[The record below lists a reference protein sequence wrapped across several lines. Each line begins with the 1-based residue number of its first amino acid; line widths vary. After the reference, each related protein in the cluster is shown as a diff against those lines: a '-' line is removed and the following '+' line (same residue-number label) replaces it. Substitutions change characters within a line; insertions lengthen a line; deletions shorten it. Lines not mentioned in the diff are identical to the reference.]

1 MLKTDNLQEQ
11 LPNMRKVII
20 PTRSGLILFC
30 LVFFGLNGIPG
41 LAAKDS
47 IMIGFSQATMNHPW
61 RVAMVAGNEKYAAE
75 HFPDVD
81 LIVTDGQ
88 NSATKQVSDVES
100 LMTRGIKVLI
110 ISPLQAQALTPIIK
124 QVMEAKIPVVTLD
137 REVNTNVTCRIGAEN
152 EPIAESAG
160 KLIAEK
166 LGGKGNI
173 IEIQGT
179 AGASATIDRH
189 NGFRDSLKEAPDTKV
204 VADQYCD
211 YLREPAVKFIEDM
224 LQRFGPGQIQA
235 IYAHNDEM
243 ALGAAKAVAG
253 PVEQKR
259 SSSSEST
266 ARIVRL
272 KPSKTANWQ
281 QRSSIRSVLQKAS
294 STLTKSQRANKFP
307 SASSCSP
314 LAWTLQMWIS
324 ILARDSRSTTRRS
337 LAFSPVHVPCQ
348 LLGRIRRA
356 PCT

>member
-1 MLKTDNLQEQ
+1 
-11 LPNMRKVII
+11 MRKVII
-20 PTRSGLILFC
+20 PTRSEVILFC
-30 LVFFGLNGIPG
+30 LVFFALNGIPG
-41 LAAKDS
+41 LAAEDK

-61 RVAMVAGNEKYAAE
+61 RVAMVAENTKYAAE
-75 HFPDVD
+75 HYLDVD

-110 ISPLQAQALTPIIK
+110 ISPLQAQALTPIVK

-152 EPIAESAG
+152 KPIGENAG

-166 LGGKGNI
+166 LGSKGNI

-189 NGFRDSLKEAPDTKV
+189 NGFRDSLRDAPKIKV

-211 YLREPAVKFIEDM
+211 YLREPAVKFVEDM

-243 ALGAAKAVAG
+243 ALGAAKAVADAG
-253 PVEQKR
+253 RTKEIIIVGIDGENSAFEAIKDGKLAATFIYPFCAPEGVVYAYKIARGEQVPER
-259 SSSSEST
+259 VILQST
-266 ARIVRL
+266 RVD
-272 KPSKTANWQ
+272 
-281 QRSSIRSVLQKAS
+281 AS
-294 STLTKSQRANKFP
+294 NVDQY
-307 SASSCSP
+307 
-314 LAWTLQMWIS
+314 
-324 ILARDSRSTTRRS
+324 
-337 LAFSPVHVPCQ
+337 
-348 LLGRIRRA
+348 LGKGF
-356 PCT
+356 